1 MEAKIGTKMEVKI
14 GQRLGKDGSKNRG
27 KDWAKMRAKMR
38 AKMGTKM
45 GTKMEAARLP
55 LDLRQEKR
63 AECSRQ
69 ETKGYIMARKQ
80 EKFYTFV

>member
-27 KDWAKMRAKMR
+27 KDWAKMR